1 MRSQLFSSSKNPLQN
16 LTCLLMRLMIT
27 APSRLTPSL
36 KSHVILITK
45 LDPKGQ
51 TVNEQILLNLT
62 TPNGSSF
69 SSKSKN
75 LLLRKKTSRSL
86 TNN

>member
-1 MRSQLFSSSKNPLQN
+1 
-16 LTCLLMRLMIT
+16 MRLMIT
-27 APSRLTPSL
+27 APSRLTPNL

-45 LDPKGQ
+45 LDHKGQ

-69 SSKSKN
+69 SFKSKN
-75 LLLRKKTSRSL
+75 SLLRKKTSRS
-86 TNN
+86 